1 MGEGEKA
8 IYFVGTAGAG
18 KSSLV
23 GAYDRWC
30 KKHGLG
36 TTLVNLDP
44 GAESL
49 PYSPDVDIRDY
60 IRLEEVMEEF
70 NLGPNG
76 AQVAAADM
84 VAQNLTEVQEE
95 MDSFR
100 SEQLLIDTAGQLE
113 LFVFRESGKHI
124 VENLSPGN
132 SVIAYLLDPILAR
145 TPTGF
150 SSQLLL
156 AATTHFRLNE
166 PVVHLLSKAD
176 LLPPVELDRVLSW
189 SAEPMALE
197 NDVLGEDP
205 SMSRELAANVTRLL
219 ESMSVSSTLRP
230 VSALTDEG
238 LDDLYATV
246 QFAIGGGEDQTPE
259 YDTFL
264 GPEEDD
270 IDLDGKF

>member
-1 MGEGEKA
+1 MGEGEKTV
-8 IYFVGTAGAG
+8 YFVGTAGAG

-30 KKHGLG
+30 KRHGLG

-44 GAESL
+44 GAENL

-60 IRLEEVMEEF
+60 IRLDEVMEEYS
-70 NLGPNG
+70 LGPNG

-84 VAQNLTEVQEE
+84 VAGNLDEVREE
-95 MDSFR
+95 LDAFR
-100 SEQLLIDTAGQLE
+100 SEQVVIDTAGQLE
-113 LFVFRESGKHI
+113 LFVFRQSGKHI
-124 VENLSPGN
+124 VENLNPGN
-132 SVIAYLLDPILAR
+132 SVIAYLLDPVLAR
-145 TPTGF
+145 TPSGF

-166 PVVHLLSKAD
+166 PLVHVLSKAD
-176 LLPPVELDRVLSW
+176 LLPPLELDRVLSW

-219 ESMSVSSTLRP
+219 ESMEVSSTLSP
-230 VSALTDEG
+230 VSALTEDG
-238 LDDLYATV
+238 LDDIYGLIQA
-246 QFAIGGGEDQTPE
+246 AIGGSEDQTPE

-264 GPEEDD
+264 GPEDDD
-270 IDLDGKF
+270 IDLDGRF

>member
-1 MGEGEKA
+1 MSEGA
-8 IYFVGTAGAG
+8 NTVYFVGTAGAG

-49 PYSPDVDIRDY
+49 PYNPDVDVRDF
-60 IRLEEVMEEF
+60 IRLDEVMEEF

-95 MDSFR
+95 IDSFR

-113 LFVFRESGKHI
+113 LFVFRQSGKYI
-124 VENLSPGN
+124 VENLNPGS
-132 SVIAYLLDPILAR
+132 SVIAYLLDPVLAR
-145 TPTGF
+145 TPSGF

-166 PVVHLLSKAD
+166 PLVHLLSKAD
-176 LLPPVELDRVLSW
+176 LLPPAELERVMAW
-189 SAEPMALE
+189 SAEPAALE
-197 NDVLGEDP
+197 NDVFGEDP

-219 ESMSVSSTLRP
+219 ESMSVNSTLNP
-230 VSALTDEG
+230 VSSLTDDG
-238 LDDLYATV
+238 LDDLYSTI
-246 QFAIGGGEDQTPE
+246 QFAIGGSEDQTPE

-264 GPEEDD
+264 GPQDDD
-270 IDLDGKF
+270 IDLDRR